1 MIEENINILL
11 YSIVLIIWWIVLY
24 MVYLGRLYK
33 IDFEILILGGYY
45 GILGGFVNWILD
57 LKCLCDKY

>member
-1 MIEENINILL
+1 MMDCFI
-11 YSIVLIIWWIVLY
+11 Y

>member
-1 MIEENINILL
+1 MMDCFIYGIF
-11 YSIVLIIWWIVLY
+11 
-24 MVYLGRLYK
+24 RKLYK